1 LSRIIDVSVP
11 ILDTS
16 GQEEMHHTT
25 GPRAY
30 YKPGELYV
38 KISTICSYST
48 GLKERMTS
56 RIDAP
61 FHAGTHVD
69 APLHRIENGTSLD
82 DIPLETFVGK
92 LRVVDLSSRAQGL
105 AITGK
110 DLEDDAGSGKIER
123 LLIKTGWF
131 RNLGKPKYYDS
142 SSPHLTMDAVQ
153 WIMSR
158 GVKLLATDFM
168 PDPPQDLNLPVQR
181 KILESGIC
189 ILANLA
195 NLDQISKKHVEI
207 AALPVKIAGA
217 EGSPCRAIVIEDD
230 S

>member
-1 LSRIIDVSVP
+1 
-11 ILDTS
+11 
-16 GQEEMHHTT
+16 
-25 GPRAY
+25 
-30 YKPGELYV
+30 
-38 KISTICSYST
+38 
-48 GLKERMTS
+48 MTS

-92 LRVVDLSSRAQGL
+92 MRVVDLSSRAQGL

-110 DLEDDAGSGKIER
+110 DLEDDPQESGKLER

-142 SSPHLTMDAVQ
+142 TSPHLTLDAVH
-153 WIMSR
+153 WMVAR

-168 PDPPQDLNLPVQR
+168 PDPPHALSLPVQR

-189 ILANLA
+189 ILTNLA
-195 NLDQISKKHVEI
+195 NLDQITKKYVEI

-230 S
+230 L